1 MSGPVNIANPEGVI
15 LAGRSAWRK
24 QSRLPTSSFASCP
37 ESCPFIFMRGR
48 KTCVDMRFTF
58 SFFFLSNLLFFFC
71 CYDFWNRKFVWY
83 NTAKISKGVP
93 CVIFLPT
100 SVMDLFVCVF
110 GWFCL

>member
-58 SFFFLSNLLFFFC
+58 SFFFF
-71 CYDFWNRKFVWY
+71 K
-83 NTAKISKGVP
+83 
-93 CVIFLPT
+93 
-100 SVMDLFVCVF
+100 
-110 GWFCL
+110 